1 MKDCVFCKIVNGE
14 IPATKVY
21 EDDKFVGFMDIA
33 PLNKGHVQ
41 LIPKVHYRWTWD
53 VPEFGEYWEVA
64 KKIALAQMKGL
75 GAKMVE
81 FLTHGM
87 QVEHCHIWIVPTL
100 MQKIGEAMKA
110 HDAVR
115 VSTLR
120 MLLSELKNEKIN
132 KQHDL
137 SEDEELIVVRKEA
150 KKRKEAIEMYAK
162 AGAEDKVVNEKA
174 ELTILSEFLPPEV
187 TEEEM
192 LRLVDET
199 IKESGASTMQD
210 MGKVIATVKLK
221 NSGVDGGKIAE
232 MVRLKLS

>member
-87 QVEHCHIWIVPTL
+87 QVEHCHIWIVP
-100 MQKIGEAMKA
+100 IYGDEAFIK
-110 HDAVR
+110 
-115 VSTLR
+115 
-120 MLLSELKNEKIN
+120 SENRLKFDK
-132 KQHDL
+132 
-137 SEDEELIVVRKEA
+137 EELESFA
-150 KKRKEAIEMYAK
+150 
-162 AGAEDKVVNEKA
+162 DK
-174 ELTILSEFLPPEV
+174 
-187 TEEEM
+187 
-192 LRLVDET
+192 
-199 IKESGASTMQD
+199 IKES
-210 MGKVIATVKLK
+210 I
-221 NSGVDGGKIAE
+221 
-232 MVRLKLS
+232 

>member
-87 QVEHCHIWIVPTL
+87 QVEHCHIWIVP
-100 MQKIGEAMKA
+100 IYGDEAFIK
-110 HDAVR
+110 
-115 VSTLR
+115 
-120 MLLSELKNEKIN
+120 SENRLKFDK
-132 KQHDL
+132 
-137 SEDEELIVVRKEA
+137 EELESFV
-150 KKRKEAIEMYAK
+150 
-162 AGAEDKVVNEKA
+162 DK
-174 ELTILSEFLPPEV
+174 
-187 TEEEM
+187 
-192 LRLVDET
+192 
-199 IKESGASTMQD
+199 IKES
-210 MGKVIATVKLK
+210 I
-221 NSGVDGGKIAE
+221 
-232 MVRLKLS
+232 